1 MRFRLLPVTPFAY
14 FSRAMDSAPS
24 ITGYELGGEIGRGGM
39 AVVFAARHVALDRP
53 CAIKV
58 FDPPECRHRD
68 QLRDRFLVEAKL
80 LSTLRHPGIARVTD
94 AGLLPDGRA
103 WYAVDCED
111 GPTLAV
117 RLAAPVPPGPD
128 DVARLYVGLR
138 DALAYCHAR
147 GVVHGDLKAE
157 NILLRPDGS
166 PVLIDFGISRV
177 LDPDLRRRLDL
188 GSATLPVNL
197 GTPYTLAPE
206 CRRGERATPASDVYA
221 FGVLLHK
228 LATGLW
234 YEGSPRALEQL
245 PGLAPDWAP
254 FLATMLAENP
264 ADRPADATLLPPP
277 PSRRTPFFPA
287 PDPAAPSLSRWRR
300 RRWWIALAIFLLC
313 AFFGYLLERQEQ
325 NDRLEEL
332 RIIHHAP

>member
-1 MRFRLLPVTPFAY
+1 
-14 FSRAMDSAPS
+14 MDSAPS
-24 ITGYELGGEIGRGGM
+24 IPGYELGGEIGRGGM
-39 AVVFAARHVALDRP
+39 AVVYAARHAGLGLP

-58 FDPPECRHRD
+58 FDPPEGRHRD

-80 LSTLRHPGIARVTD
+80 LATLRHPGIARVTD

-103 WYAVDCED
+103 WYAVDREG
-111 GPTLAV
+111 GPSLAV
-117 RLAAPVPPGPD
+117 RLAAPVPPSPD
-128 DVARLYVGLR
+128 EVDRIYDGLR
-138 DALAYCHAR
+138 AALAHCHAR

-157 NILLRPDGS
+157 NVILRPDGS

-206 CRRGERATPASDVYA
+206 CRQGARATPASDVFA

-228 LATGLW
+228 LVTGLW

-254 FLATMLAENP
+254 LLARMLAADP
-264 ADRPADATLLPPP
+264 AARPADATLLPPP
-277 PSRRTPFFPA
+277 PSRRASAPPQTPA
-287 PDPAAPSLSRWRR
+287 PPTPAEAARRSR
-300 RRWWIALAIFLLC
+300 RRWAIAIALFLLF
-313 AFFGYLLERQEQ
+313 AFLGYLLDRQAH
-325 NDRLEEL
+325 NDRMEEL
-332 RIIHHAP
+332 RILNHQ